1 METKPCQLP
10 IINLNILVQNYTNVQ
25 TIQGKFPYSQQK
37 FEHSPK
43 TEPLVKESP
52 KYSEIQCSKKRTL
65 SPSSLGAS
73 PISYGTPITQFIS
86 DSSTEVENNVYEEI
100 ESPGHADHIAEI
112 LGFFLVGLGALLFIL
127 VFYSLFISPFVGKTG
142 HTILDFIRKD
152 YYYTMLIPLIIPTT
166 LLIVYANWLSIK
178 FFRHSY

>member
-1 METKPCQLP
+1 METKPCQIP

-25 TIQGKFPYSQQK
+25 TIDGTLPYSLQN
-37 FEHSPK
+37 FEHNPK
-43 TEPLVKESP
+43 AENFVKESP
-52 KYSEIQCSKKRTL
+52 NHIETQTYKKPKL
-65 SPSSLGAS
+65 SPLSLGAS
-73 PISYGTPITQFIS
+73 PISYDAKISQFIP
-86 DSSTEVENNVYEEI
+86 DSSTETSSNVYQEI
-100 ESPGHADHIAEI
+100 ESPAHADHITEI

-127 VFYSLFISPFVGKTG
+127 VFYSLFASPFMGRTG

-152 YYYTMLIPLIIPTT
+152 YYYSMLIPLIIPTT